1 MATKYCECGEQLFVD
16 FRWNGF
22 VSVPR
27 IHTESDGRAKEVTH
41 CPGCGEWLA
50 YDDLTDSAPPNVE
63 VTGLAAAS
71 LPQGPCGLPGS
82 ATGSAED

>member
-41 CPGCGEWLA
+41 CPGCGECLA
-50 YDDLTDSAPPNVE
+50 YDDLTDSAPPND
-63 VTGLAAAS
+63 GGKRS
-71 LPQGPCGLPGS
+71 
-82 ATGSAED
+82 DD